1 MIFLLLFVIFMPK
14 NYHCL
19 TDIDECSENGPL
31 CGDGSCVNTRGS
43 YRCVCPDGY
52 VLMEGETKCMGQ
64 QLHVLGLISKQLL
77 KDLNLMCSK
86 VDSYFGNLLV
96 VR

>member
-14 NYHCL
+14 NCHCL

-52 VLMEGETKCMGQ
+52 VLMEGETKCMGPH
-64 QLHVLGLISKQLL
+64 LLGLISKQLL

-96 VR
+96 RR